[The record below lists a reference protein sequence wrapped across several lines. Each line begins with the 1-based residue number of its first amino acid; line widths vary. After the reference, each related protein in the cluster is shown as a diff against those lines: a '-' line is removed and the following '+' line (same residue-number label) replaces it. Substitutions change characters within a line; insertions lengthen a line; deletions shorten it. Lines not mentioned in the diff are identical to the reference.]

1 METGV
6 TIVARGDAG
15 KGRTERARVRRG
27 GVRAGGGEGG
37 ELGRRRRRVL
47 PAVTM
52 TKVVVLVVVPQRWR
66 WVEMRLSE
74 VVDEEGGNRK
84 DE

>member
-1 METGV
+1 M
-6 TIVARGDAG
+6 
-15 KGRTERARVRRG
+15 
-27 GVRAGGGEGG
+27 
-37 ELGRRRRRVL
+37 
-47 PAVTM
+47 TM